1 MLWLAW
7 RTVRRHPGSVL
18 GALITLILA
27 ATVVGAMW
35 FVVDSAERQRPVVER
50 YAGVPLVV
58 GADGVAGAL
67 PPGLVRALGAL
78 PEVARTVPDLTF
90 IAPLSVRGTTVSVP
104 GDQYPSPAGHG
115 WGSAALTPFR
125 IERGRPPGA
134 PGEVVMDARLAG
146 AAGVVV
152 GGRVEVAVSG
162 VFRPYEVVGVAVAA
176 GAWRHQ
182 SALFFTDDHAA
193 ELAGRRGGVDAI
205 GVFPAVGVD
214 PERLGRAIGRVLE
227 PYNRQTMLPLRV
239 FTGDARGLAEGNVV
253 TSSGAGFNT
262 LWFLV
267 YMTGLVAVGMVSA
280 VMGLSLRRRGG
291 ELAVLRAVGARPGQL
306 RAMLVAEAVL
316 LALAAGAVA
325 VPLGALLAPVVA
337 GRLREF
343 RVLNAA
349 FEVRHTPLPA
359 LWTVLFGVA
368 VALVASMLA
377 VRRAMRIRPG
387 DALAEAPAEGARLAR
402 GRLATGL
409 AMFAL
414 AVALTVVLLGNLLA
428 LPEPLG
434 PMIAQLAILMALVTG
449 VGLVAPWFVLLTGRL
464 LRAAAARAGRAG
476 AFLATANVVFNHRRF
491 AGAVGS
497 LTLGL
502 TLAGAI
508 VGTQFFYDWR
518 AAHRGTAEVV
528 ADHVLKP
535 SSIANAVGEDLRRGL
550 GDGAVGVRMLP
561 ITVLPEGRAPVAMT
575 ASLVTGD
582 PTRVLRLPVRGGP
595 LGGLAAGQVAMSEGL
610 AAEHGAGV
618 GSRIRIRLPG
628 TLDEAS
634 VTVAAVYAD
643 TTELGQVLLPLA
655 GPLQAQPYAAI
666 FVRGPLGREV
676 SSAAVVSHDRREYVE
691 SKALESAERNRV
703 MPYVAMLIGVFCLV
717 AAVNSLCLG
726 VVDRRRE
733 FGAMRR
739 LGMRR
744 RQVMAMA
751 GWESALTVLPVV
763 VLSLTAVAALAL
775 VHAVSAGGLASLGSF
790 IPFAWL
796 APLAGGALLGASAGS
811 VLVVRAVMKNER

>member
-58 GADGVAGAL
+58 GAGGIAGAL

-90 IAPLSVRGTTVSVP
+90 IAPLAVRGTTVSVP

-146 AAGVVV
+146 AAGAAV
-152 GGRVEVAVSG
+152 GERVEVAVSG

-193 ELAGRRGGVDAI
+193 ELAGRRGGVDAV

-214 PERLGRAIGRVLE
+214 PERLGRAVGRVLE
-227 PYNRQTMLPLRV
+227 PYNRLTAHPMRV
-239 FTGDARGLAEGNVV
+239 STGDARGLAEGNVV
-253 TSSGAGFNT
+253 TSSGGGFNT

-280 VMGLSLRRRGG
+280 VMGLSLRRRGR

-306 RAMLVAEAVL
+306 RVMLVAEAVL

-337 GRLREF
+337 GRLRGF

-387 DALAEAPAEGARLAR
+387 DALAEAPAEGARLGR
-402 GRLATGL
+402 GRLVTGL

-414 AVALTVVLLGNLLA
+414 AVALTVVLLGNLVA

-434 PMIAQLAILMALVTG
+434 PMIAQFAIVVALVSG
-449 VGLVAPWFVLLTGRL
+449 VGLVAPWFILLTGRL
-464 LRAAAARAGRAG
+464 LRPVAARAGRAG
-476 AFLATANVVFNHRRF
+476 VFLATAGVVFNHRRF

-497 LTLGL
+497 LTLGI
-502 TLAGAI
+502 TLAGVI
-508 VGTQFFYDWR
+508 IGTQLFYDWR
-518 AAHRGTAEVV
+518 AAHRATAEVV
-528 ADHVLKP
+528 ADHVLTP
-535 SSIANAVGEDLRRGL
+535 SPIGNAVGEDLRRGL

-582 PTRVLRLPVRGGP
+582 LTRVLSLPVRGGP
-595 LGGLAAGQVAMSEGL
+595 LGGLKAGQVAMSEGL
-610 AAEHGAGV
+610 AAKHGAGV

-628 TLDEAS
+628 TLDHAS
-634 VTVAAVYAD
+634 VTVAAVYAG
-643 TTELGQVLLPLA
+643 TTELGQVLLPSA

-666 FVRGPLGREV
+666 YVRGPLGREV

-691 SKALESAERNRV
+691 SKARESAERNRV
-703 MPYVAMLIGVFCLV
+703 MPYVSMLIGVFCLV
-717 AAVNSLCLG
+717 AAVNSLCLA

-744 RQVMAMA
+744 RQVMGMA
-751 GWESALTVLPVV
+751 AWESVLTVLPVV
-763 VLSLTAVAALAL
+763 VLSLAAVAALAA
-775 VHAVSAGGLASLGSF
+775 VHAVSSGGPASPVSF

>member
-7 RTVRRHPGSVL
+7 RTVIRHPGSVL
-18 GALITLILA
+18 GALITLVLA

-35 FVVDSAERQRPVVER
+35 FVVDSDERQRPVVER

-58 GADGVAGAL
+58 GTGGIAGAL
-67 PPGLVRALGAL
+67 PPGLVRALDAL

-90 IAPLSVRGTTVSVP
+90 VAPLSVRGATVSVP

-115 WGSAALTPFR
+115 WGGAALTPFR

-146 AAGVVV
+146 AAGVAV
-152 GGRVEVAVSG
+152 GERVEVAVSG

-205 GVFPAVGVD
+205 GVYPAGGVD
-214 PERLGRAIGRVLE
+214 QESLGRAVGRVLE
-227 PYNRQTMLPLRV
+227 PYNRRSALPVRV
-239 FTGDARGLAEGNVV
+239 STGDARGRAEGNVI
-253 TSSGAGFNT
+253 TSSGGGFNT

-267 YMTGLVAVGMVSA
+267 YTTGLVAVGMVSA
-280 VMGLSLRRRGG
+280 VMGLSLRRRGR
-291 ELAVLRAVGARPGQL
+291 ELAALRAVGARPGQL
-306 RAMLVAEAVL
+306 RVMLVAEAVL
-316 LALAAGAVA
+316 LALVAGAVA
-325 VPLGALLAPVVA
+325 VPLGGLLAPVVA

-349 FEVRHTPLPA
+349 FEVHYTPLPA

-368 VALVASMLA
+368 VALTASMLA

-387 DALAEAPAEGARLAR
+387 DALAEAPAEGGRLGR
-402 GRLATGL
+402 GRLITGL
-409 AMFAL
+409 ATFVL
-414 AVALTVVLLGNLLA
+414 AVALTVVLIGNLVA

-434 PMIAQLAILMALVTG
+434 PMIAQLAIMMALVTS
-449 VGLVAPWFVLLTGRL
+449 VGLVAPWFVLLAGGL
-464 LRAAAARAGRAG
+464 LRPAAARAGPTG

-508 VGTQFFYDWR
+508 IGTQFFHDWR
-518 AAHRGTAEVV
+518 AAHRATAEVT
-528 ADHVLKP
+528 ADHVLRP
-535 SSIANAVGEDLRRGL
+535 SAINNALGEELRREL

-561 ITVLPEGRAPVAMT
+561 ITVLPEGRAPVMMT
-575 ASLVTGD
+575 ASLATGD
-582 PTRVLRLPVRGGP
+582 LTRVLSLAVRGGP
-595 LGGLAAGQVAMSEGL
+595 LGGLEAGQVAMSEEL
-610 AAEHGAGV
+610 AARHGAGV
-618 GSRIRIRLPG
+618 GSRVRIRLPG
-628 TLDEAS
+628 APAEAS
-634 VTVAAVYAD
+634 VTVAAVFAG
-643 TTELGQVLLPLA
+643 TTELGQVLLPSA
-655 GPLQAQPYAAI
+655 GPLQAEPYAAI
-666 FVRGPLGREV
+666 YVRGPLGREV

-691 SKALESAERNRV
+691 SKARESAERNRV
-703 MPYVAMLIGVFCLV
+703 LPYISMLIGVFCLV
-717 AAVNSLCLG
+717 AAVNSLCLA

-744 RQVMAMA
+744 GQVMWMA
-751 GWESALTVLPVV
+751 GWESVLTVLPVV
-763 VLSLTAVAALAL
+763 VLSLAAVAALAF
-775 VHAVSAGGLASLGSF
+775 VHAVSAGGMASLVSF

-796 APLAGGALLGASAGS
+796 APLAGGALLGAAAGS
-811 VLVVRAVMKNER
+811 VLVVRAVMRNER